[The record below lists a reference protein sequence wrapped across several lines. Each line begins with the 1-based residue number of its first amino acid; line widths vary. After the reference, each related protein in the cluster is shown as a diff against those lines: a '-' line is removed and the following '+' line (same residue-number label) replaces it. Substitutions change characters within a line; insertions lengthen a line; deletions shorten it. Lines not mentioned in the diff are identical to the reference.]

1 VHREREG
8 GGADVYN
15 NSPVKKPVGINIQK
29 KRRKGHA
36 AFSRVSPF
44 HPSSH
49 PSSARHIESIEN
61 GSIKKGQL

>member
-1 VHREREG
+1 VHRERG
-8 GGADVYN
+8 VGADVYN
-15 NSPVKKPVGINIQK
+15 NSPVKKPVGINIQ

-61 GSIKKGQL
+61 GSIKKRTTLK